1 MQLWRLFGRLCRPN
15 IPLSFLLSSYMRYLQ
30 AHIPLIIKI
39 LFSSLNPTTRSPGLL
54 VFLTIIC
61 AFFLCAFPSHA
72 LSGGTPVHSNSVW
85 ALCYFSHSVY
95 ILFVASAILYL
106 LPNVADF
113 SQANTFSRGGSFTSL
128 EGQDLLK
135 LVLTPLL
142 LVFILHTTW
151 SGPSLTA
158 WFGHVVFSNFQFKI
172 TYVMYFFFA
181 SFLLGLS
188 STAHYSSM
196 GSYDFTLVTLNFFF
210 WVWLTFFSNNFFTFI
225 FFIELLSASIT
236 LLLVTSTFS
245 SSHFY
250 NNVSYSK
257 HSYFHTSTPTAF
269 LQTLLFFF
277 WVTLVSSLALFL
289 FLLIFYFKMLS
300 FDWNLTDVV
309 FLYLLQVSSITHI
322 FSISFSW
329 LLLLI
334 CIFIKCGTV
343 PFYFWKPTFFKGMT
357 LTSLFFYVYIYYFGI
372 FFYFTYVIF
381 FYLNELFFFNL
392 YIIVAL
398 VLVATLGLSV
408 LLYESFYVKSFLALS
423 SILNSV
429 FIFFALC
436 SHQSSDVLFLL

>member
-1 MQLWRLFGRLCRPN
+1 MGYFCTYG
-15 IPLSFLLSSYMRYLQ
+15 
-30 AHIPLIIKI
+30 PLISNI
-39 LFSSLNPTTRSPGLL
+39 LFSFSNLTTRSYTIALL
-54 VFLTIIC
+54 LSTASVVFL
-61 AFFLCAFPSHA
+61 AAFPSHA
-72 LSGGTPVHSNSVW
+72 LSGSSPVHPNSIW
-85 ALCYFSHSVY
+85 ALCYFSHSFYV
-95 ILFVASAILYL
+95 LFISSAVLYL

-113 SQANTFSRGGSFTSL
+113 SQANTFSRGGSFASL

-142 LVFILHTTW
+142 LVLVLHTTW

-158 WFGHVVFSNFQFKI
+158 WFGHVVFTNFQFKI
-172 TYVMYFFFA
+172 TYVMYFFFG
-181 SFLLGLS
+181 SFLIVLLS
-188 STAHYSSM
+188 TTHYSSM

-250 NNVSYSK
+250 SNVSYSK

-277 WVTLVSSLALFL
+277 WVTLISSLVLFL
-289 FLLIFYFKMLS
+289 FLLVFYFRMLS
-300 FDWNLTDVV
+300 FDWNLTDAIFV
-309 FLYLLQVSSITHI
+309 YLLQVSSVNQI
-322 FSISFSW
+322 FSISFAW
-329 LLLLI
+329 LLLLV
-334 CIFIKCGTV
+334 CVFIKCGTV

-392 YIIVAL
+392 YLVVIL
-398 VLVATLGLSV
+398 VLVATLGLSA

>member
-1 MQLWRLFGRLCRPN
+1 MGLVY
-15 IPLSFLLSSYMRYLQ
+15 IPHTLTSD
-30 AHIPLIIKI
+30 I
-39 LFSSLNPTTRSPGLL
+39 LFSSPN
-54 VFLTIIC
+54 LTIRPYALPLLLSIAC
-61 AFFLCAFPSHA
+61 IVVLAALPFHA
-72 LSGGTPVHSNSVW
+72 LSGGSPVRPNSIW

-95 ILFVASAILYL
+95 ILFISSAVFYL

-113 SQANTFSRGGSFTSL
+113 SQANAFSRGGFFASL
-128 EGQDLLK
+128 EGQDLFK

-142 LVFILHTTW
+142 LILILHTTW

-158 WFGHVVFSNFQFKI
+158 WFGHIVFSNFQFKV
-172 TYVMYFFFA
+172 TYIMYFFFA
-181 SFLLGLS
+181 SFLLGLL
-188 STAHYSSM
+188 STTHYSSM

-250 NNVSYSK
+250 NNISYSK

-277 WVTLVSSLALFL
+277 WVSLISSLVLFL
-289 FLLIFYFKMLS
+289 FLLVFYFRMLS
-300 FDWNLTDVV
+300 FDWNLTDTIFV
-309 FLYLLQVSSITHI
+309 YLLQISSVSQV
-322 FSISFSW
+322 FSISLSW
-329 LLLLI
+329 LLLLV

-357 LTSLFFYVYIYYFGI
+357 LTSLFFYVYVYYFGI

-392 YIIVAL
+392 YLILAL